1 MGWDGMGNRFMC
13 SVSGVCMEGYKRA
26 VYVRIVDTWRGMG
39 EVQSERQAGQAGQA
53 ETGIVRIEQP

>member
-1 MGWDGMGNRFMC
+1 MGFMC
-13 SVSGVCMEGYKRA
+13 GVSGVCMEGYKRA
-26 VYVRIVDTWRGMG
+26 VYVRIVDTWRGIMG